1 MAVYRSKL
9 RWSQSRWQR
18 DPAAGFSLIE
28 VLVVIAVLGVLIG
41 ILVPVLAG
49 ARSAG
54 GQTVTL
60 SNLRQLG
67 LTMADYN
74 KTYKQAYPWA
84 PEATEFLLSPPG
96 TLPRASITSP
106 DYWALGIFWPA
117 LLHDIAPWP
126 EHYASWVGPGG
137 LDADKAPWFR
147 GGQDLDSF
155 GVPSYRLSHTF
166 FARPELW
173 APATQDNPSF
183 YRPVFVRD
191 VAHPSSKAMFWDAEQ
206 THLRNMRDADRD
218 PRAILFADG
227 HVDVKRLSEAASPP
241 SIPFKDTRPLQD
253 TLDGAR
259 GRDY

>member
-1 MAVYRSKL
+1 MLASRSIETM
-9 RWSQSRWQR
+9 
-18 DPAAGFSLIE
+18 DPRAASAGPRAFTLSE

-49 ARSAG
+49 AKSAG

-74 KTYKQAYPWA
+74 AAYQQAYPWA
-84 PEATEFLLSPPG
+84 PADAWFDVLGGSVHPG
-96 TLPRASITSP
+96 DPWSLE
-106 DYWALGIFWPA
+106 YYWPA
-117 LLHDIAPWP
+117 LLHEIAPWD
-126 EHYASWVGPGG
+126 EHYATWVGPGG
-137 LDADKAPWFR
+137 IEDAQRPWQRPVELGSSFR
-147 GGQDLDSF
+147 F
-155 GVPSYRLSHTF
+155 PSYRLSHTF

-206 THLRNMRDADRD
+206 THLRNTRDADRD

-227 HVDVKRLSEAASPP
+227 HVDVKRLSEAATPP
-241 SIPFKDTRPLQD
+241 DITFKDTRPLQD